1 MPPRLTLMES
11 LMTTTAARAPQ
22 NNETEDEDQGDGG
35 AKDHDDDGTLGAE
48 AMAAI
53 APPVRWMRYRQV
65 TAWDE
70 V

>member
-1 MPPRLTLMES
+1 MPPRLALMEP

-22 NNETEDEDQGDGG
+22 DNETEDEDQEDGG
-35 AKDHDDDGTLGAE
+35 TKDHDDDGTLGAE

-53 APPVRWMRYRQV
+53 SPFVRLALYRQV
-65 TAWDE
+65 TAWNE